1 VTAAISLWVV
11 PRGVR
16 EYQREREAAGREQAE
31 GKPPGSPLE

>member
-1 VTAAISLWVV
+1 
-11 PRGVR
+11 VR